1 MAFAGAV
8 QAGNALD
15 PSFGAGGVVLVQP
28 APVTGVRLDR
38 AYGIATQSDGA
49 ILLAGR
55 TVDAGNLT
63 FLPAVARLLPDG
75 TWDETFGD
83 HGLFVLPFGTSSAP
97 SGGLLDRIGLL
108 ADGSVIAIGGTY
120 RSPGSSSDFHSCT
133 LLLKLD
139 ASGALDTTF
148 GSGGT
153 GSFCFDFAPEQQG
166 TTYFAHPDDLQIDA
180 DDTIYISSIT
190 NLEHGAAA
198 RFDASGVL
206 DAGYGVGGVA
216 SLPAGAYGETL
227 ALQTD
232 QRLLIVGQRNYAMAE
247 PTLAAFRF
255 LENGEIDSGFGIAGE
270 YDLVT
275 QSSVAFMYVQS
286 AATDRNDRLLVG
298 LLQDPGFAFG
308 FARISTSGST
318 DITFNPSSQQP
329 GMPGLAEISLVDE
342 ETGGLVAARPVGDG
356 HVFGV
361 GFVPDDANESSTH
374 IALVR
379 LAEDAAF
386 DPSFGDPVHP
396 GWTVIEIGSSPSATS
411 YPRAVTADRQD
422 RILIA
427 GDTASDAGQAGCV
440 AVLRVIPDALFNG
453 SFDPLP
459 ASPDCPL

>member
-1 MAFAGAV
+1 VA

-15 PSFGAGGVVLVQP
+15 PSFGDSGIVLLQP
-28 APVTGVRLDR
+28 TPGSGVRLDR

-55 TVDAGNLT
+55 TVDSGNLT
-63 FLPAVARLLPDG
+63 FVPAVARLLPDG
-75 TWDETFGD
+75 SWDEGFGD
-83 HGLFVLPFGTSSAP
+83 HGLFMLPFGTASAP
-97 SGGLLDRIGLL
+97 SGGLLDRIGVL

-120 RSPGSSSDFHSCT
+120 RSPGGSSDFHSCT

-153 GSFCFDFAPEQQG
+153 GSFCFDFALEQQS
-166 TTYFAHPDDLQIDA
+166 TTYFAHPDDLQIGA
-180 DDTIYISSIT
+180 DDTIHISSIT

-198 RFDASGVL
+198 RFNSSGVL
-206 DAGYGVGGVA
+206 DAGYGVDGVA

-227 ALQTD
+227 ALQPD
-232 QRLLIVGQRNYAMAE
+232 RRLLIVGQRNYGMAE

-255 LENGEIDSGFGIAGE
+255 LDNGETDSGFGIAGE
-270 YDLVT
+270 YDLMT
-275 QSSVAFMYVQS
+275 QSSPAFMYVQS

-308 FARISTSGST
+308 FARISSGGSADT
-318 DITFNPSSQQP
+318 TFNPSSQQP
-329 GMPGLAEISLVDE
+329 GMPGLAEISLRDGT
-342 ETGGLVAARPVGDG
+342 TGGLVAARPVGDG

-361 GFVPDDANESSTH
+361 GFVPVDASESSTRVV
-374 IALVR
+374 LVR

-386 DPSFGDPVHP
+386 DPSFGDPAHP
-396 GWTVIEIGSSPSATS
+396 GWAEIEIGSSPSITS
-411 YPRAVTADRQD
+411 YPRGLTADRQD

-427 GDTASDAGQAGCV
+427 ADTAGDAGHAGCV
-440 AVLRVIPDALFNG
+440 AILRVIPDALFDG
-453 SFDPLP
+453 SFDPVP